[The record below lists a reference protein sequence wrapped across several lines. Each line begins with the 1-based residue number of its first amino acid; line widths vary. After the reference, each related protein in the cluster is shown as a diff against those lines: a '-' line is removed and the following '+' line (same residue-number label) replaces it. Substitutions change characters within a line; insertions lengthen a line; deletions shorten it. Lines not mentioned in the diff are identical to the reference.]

1 MPWVTWISTEDDNT
15 SDPEVRNLYESVRSP
30 RTGAV
35 PDLVRLTSRTPE
47 VAGLLHRLSIA
58 VYRNAKG
65 LTLREKEIV
74 ALISSSYIGC
84 VH

>member
-1 MPWVTWISTEDDNT
+1 MPWVTWIEIEDENSSNDA
-15 SDPEVRNLYESVRSP
+15 VRELYARTRS
-30 RTGAV
+30 RTTKSV

-47 VAGLLHRLSIA
+47 VAGLLHDLSLA

-65 LTLREKEIV
+65 LSLREKEIA
-74 ALISSSYIGC
+74 ALLVSTYNGC